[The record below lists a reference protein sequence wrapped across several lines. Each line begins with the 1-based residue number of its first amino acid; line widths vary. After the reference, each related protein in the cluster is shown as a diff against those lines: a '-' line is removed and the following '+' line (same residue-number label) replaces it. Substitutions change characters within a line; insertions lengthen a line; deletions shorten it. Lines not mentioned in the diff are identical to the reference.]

1 MMPLKPSSK
10 YPNVLR
16 PMRDHLGL
24 TIEEM
29 AVLCQVTWRSIYRYE
44 QGIVFPRSPYT
55 MRRLLESYKFN
66 HPAEAW
72 PTLFD
77 DEI

>member
-1 MMPLKPSSK
+1 MQLKPVDR

-16 PMRDHLGL
+16 PMREHLGM

-29 AVLCQVTWRSIYRYE
+29 AVLIQVNWRTIYRYE
-44 QGIVFPRSPYT
+44 QGIAFPKSQYT
-55 MRRLLESYKFN
+55 MRRLLEAYGFK

-72 PTLFD
+72 PTIFD
-77 DEI
+77 DDI

>member
-16 PMRDHLGL
+16 PMRESLGM

-29 AVLCQVTWRSIYRYE
+29 AVLCQVNWRTIYRYE
-44 QGIVFPRSPYT
+44 QGIAFPKSQYT
-55 MRRLLESYKFN
+55 MRRLLECYHFN
-66 HPAEAW
+66 HPAEIW
-72 PTLFD
+72 PSLFD
-77 DEI
+77 D